1 MGYPSLLSL
10 LGIGLFLRRKSQ
22 HFIPEQRG
30 VDHTIV
36 SCNTGW
42 EEKVNLL
49 SLLYEEACFD
59 ETKAK
64 VRKQA
69 FVPPWS
75 SQHFAKCHGL

>member
-1 MGYPSLLSL
+1 M
-10 LGIGLFLRRKSQ
+10 I
-22 HFIPEQRG
+22 I
-30 VDHTIV
+30 

-42 EEKVNLL
+42 EEKVSIL

-69 FVPPWS
+69 FAPPWS
-75 SQHFAKCHGL
+75 SQHFAKCHSL